1 MPDIDHEEPSNDL
14 SDVSFFDRL
23 PSFRAPE
30 DTLLAL
36 SGDHALA
43 EPTYHSGLTRRVAEA
58 WVTPISDLTC
68 AQIRVL
74 AGQKF
79 GLTWL
84 AEPIALFVVA
94 FPRAHTNLYPGDLA
108 LAALRA
114 FPKIREIAPIA
125 AQKLASADFNWMD
138 EEFSYDPALMDEAR
152 ALVAA
157 ARVTYAN

>member
-1 MPDIDHEEPSNDL
+1 MCDIDHEEPSDDL

-23 PSFRAPE
+23 PGFRPPT

-36 SGDHALA
+36 SGDQELA
-43 EPTYHSGLTRRVAEA
+43 EPAYRSGLTRRVAEA
-58 WVTPISDLTC
+58 WVTPIGDLTC
-68 AQIRVL
+68 AQVRVL
-74 AGQKF
+74 VGQRF

-84 AEPIALFVVA
+84 AEPIALFVTA

-114 FPKIREIAPIA
+114 FPSIRKIAPVA
-125 AQKLASADFNWMD
+125 AQRLAAADFTWMD
-138 EEFSYDPALMDEAR
+138 EEFSYDPVLVDEAR

-157 ARVTYAN
+157 ARTAYAN